1 MSEIITTDTLKNDL
15 KNLGI
20 ESGDVLFVTIDILKV
35 GFFNKNRNTT
45 LESWIQILLDLV
57 GDNGAI
63 IFASYTPVFFRFNK
77 KNIVFKRDAITT
89 SGSLPN
95 AVIKHEKSI
104 RSTHPTNSVVAIGE
118 TVRKL
123 IEKHTPESMSYS
135 IMGDLIQTPNTKFI
149 MIGTIDK
156 NNAPQAM
163 HYVQEELGYT
173 QLNLYKNL
181 LQTYYIENGNKK
193 LFTKLDIGGCSSGG
207 YKLFS
212 YLLIENSIN
221 FGKVGNTTAAIMPA
235 QKSYNVI
242 KEVLQRNKKIVKC
255 DNKKCLNCYG
265 NPFYNGFGIIMYFI
279 LYFFRAINKI
289 FKYLY
294 KKISYQLVRFNFQ
307 KNNSSKS

>member
-1 MSEIITTDTLKNDL
+1 MSGIVTSDTLKNDL
-15 KNLGI
+15 LNLGI
-20 ESGDVLFVTIDILKV
+20 ESGDILFITIDILKV
-35 GFFNKNRNTT
+35 GFFNKNRETT
-45 LESWIQILLDLV
+45 LKSWIDILLDVV

-63 IFASYTPVFFRFNK
+63 IFASYTPVFFKFNK
-77 KNIVFKRDAITT
+77 KNIVFNREAITT

-118 TVRKL
+118 RVRKL
-123 IEKHTPESMSYS
+123 LERHTPQSMSYS

-173 QLNLYKNL
+173 KLNLYKNL
-181 LQTYYIENGNKK
+181 LQTYYIENGHKK
-193 LFTKLDIGGCSSGG
+193 LFTKSDIGGCSSGG

-212 YLLIENSIN
+212 YLLVENSIN
-221 FGKVGNTTAAIMPA
+221 FGKVGNTSAAIMPA
-235 QKSYNVI
+235 QKSYYVI
-242 KEVLQRNKKIVKC
+242 KDVLKQNKKVVKC

-265 NPFYNGFGIIMYFI
+265 NPIYNGFGVIMYFI
-279 LYFFRAINKI
+279 LYFFRALKKV
-289 FKYLY
+289 FKYL
-294 KKISYQLVRFNFQ
+294 F
-307 KNNSSKS
+307 SK